1 MIKKNN
7 LQTIDFEALYRDQKT
22 KTDFKPKDKTD
33 WDKRAPQMRIAL
45 MQSIYNDAFLKA
57 VDLSGC
63 ESLLDVG
70 CGPGNLCLRM
80 APALKAV
87 HAMDFS
93 GAMLEALRQNAAE
106 LGVTN
111 VTTHELSWE
120 DDWRG
125 LPKCDAVI
133 ASRSMEVGDMGDA
146 LRKLN
151 AQAQKR
157 VYVTY
162 KQGGSFIE
170 PEILEAIG
178 REVEPKP
185 DYIYIVNILYNMGIN
200 ASVSFLP
207 SEGKG
212 FNYRDEEAFVNSVVW
227 SLGELGGEEERRLRA
242 YYQKRA
248 AANDLKDR
256 PVNWVLIGW
265 EKA

>member
-1 MIKKNN
+1 MIRKNN
-7 LQTIDFEALYRDQKT
+7 LQTIDFEALYCEQKQ
-22 KTDFKPKDKTD
+22 KTDFKPKDKSD
-33 WDKRAPQMRIAL
+33 WDKRALQMRISL

-80 APALKAV
+80 APALRSI

-93 GAMLEALRQNAAE
+93 GAMLDALRVNAAE

-111 VTTHELSWE
+111 AQTHELSWE
-120 DDWRG
+120 DDWAA
-125 LPKCDAVI
+125 LPMCDVVI
-133 ASRSMEVGDMGDA
+133 ASRSMEVADMGEA
-146 LRKLN
+146 LRKLG
-151 AQAQKR
+151 AQAKKR

-178 REVEPKP
+178 REIEPKP

-212 FNYRDEEAFVNSVVW
+212 FSYQDEEAFVKSVLW
-227 SLGELGGEEERRLRA
+227 SLGELSQTEEKRLRD

-248 AANDLKDR
+248 AANDLSDR
-256 PVNWVLIGW
+256 PVKWVLIGW
-265 EKA
+265 EKE